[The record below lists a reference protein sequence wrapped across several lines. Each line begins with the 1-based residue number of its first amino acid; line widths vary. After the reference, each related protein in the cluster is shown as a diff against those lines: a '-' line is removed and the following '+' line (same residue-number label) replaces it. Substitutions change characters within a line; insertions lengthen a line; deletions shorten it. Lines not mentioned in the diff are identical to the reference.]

1 MIARILAVDPGTTKS
16 GWAILQLGRVLDSG
30 VHDNADVLRWVCAGQ
45 GCQALVLED
54 MVAMGMPAGQDVLTT
69 AKWLGRF
76 AQTWDDGLGL
86 FLLRKPALFLPRRE
100 VKTYLCGTQQ
110 AKDAN
115 VRRALIDLFPRTGG
129 GSEPAIGTKSK
140 PGPLYGVS
148 SHAWSAVAVGV
159 TAAAKWRWLAV
170 LPVLGQVQ
178 AMELAA

>member
-1 MIARILAVDPGTTKS
+1 MIARILAVDPGTTQS
-16 GWAILQLGRVLDSG
+16 GWAILEHGRVVDSG

-45 GCQALVLED
+45 DAQALVLED
-54 MVAMGMPAGQDVLTT
+54 MVAMGMPAGQEVLTT

-76 AQTWDDGLGL
+76 AQAWDDRRLSL
-86 FLLRKPALFLPRRE
+86 PAAYFLPRRE
-100 VKTYLCGTQQ
+100 VKSHLCGTQK
-110 AKDAN
+110 ATDPN
-115 VRRALIDLFPRTGG
+115 VRRALIDLYPRTGG

-170 LPVLGQVQ
+170 LPVVAQVH
-178 AMELAA
+178 ALEAA